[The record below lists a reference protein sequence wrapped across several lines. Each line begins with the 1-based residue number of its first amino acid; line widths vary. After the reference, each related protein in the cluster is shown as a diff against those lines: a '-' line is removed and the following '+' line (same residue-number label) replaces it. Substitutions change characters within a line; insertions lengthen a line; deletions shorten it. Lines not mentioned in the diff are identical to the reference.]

1 MRPKSFLFDFLSR
14 HSWHSLVIGLLA
26 GASLGAVGAYWL
38 TSQQNQEISP
48 DLRESSTSTQPLA
61 WSERGRESSTLSNP
75 TSPRIPSTTGE
86 TSALKGVRTQNAGFV
101 VDKVRSTERIVSNSP
116 AMTSAL
122 SDPTTRQ
129 EGSFV
134 ERTRSTESRVSRAA
148 PTRTTGLNSSDNSA
162 AAALVPAATDGFV
175 DVEISPAN
183 PLVRQSANLLN
194 SGQLDAVTANA
205 LQRARQDFDKEIATA
220 RSAADPTS
228 EEYFNAWQ
236 QASVRSDYA
245 LKAWLGWSA
254 FNALS
259 LEAQQQ
265 AATSSVQSGGSSSAV
280 SP

>member
-1 MRPKSFLFDFLSR
+1 MRPKSFLSDFLSR
-14 HSWHSLVIGLLA
+14 DSRHALLIGLLA
-26 GASLGAVGAYWL
+26 GALLGAAGPYWL

-48 DLRESSTSTQPLA
+48 VFRESTTSTQPLA

-86 TSALKGVRTQNAGFV
+86 TSALNGVKTQNEGTV
-101 VDKVRSTERIVSNSP
+101 VDRVRSTERRVSNSP

-129 EGSFV
+129 EGPFV
-134 ERTRSTESRVSRAA
+134 ERNRSTESRVSRAA
-148 PTRTTGLNSSDNSA
+148 PTRTTGLNSPDNS

-175 DVEISPAN
+175 AVEISPAN

-236 QASVRSDYA
+236 QASARSDYA

-265 AATSSVQSGGSSSAV
+265 AATSSVQPGGSPAV

>member
-1 MRPKSFLFDFLSR
+1 MRPKSFLSNFLSR
-14 HSWHSLVIGLLA
+14 DSRHSLVIGLLA

-38 TSQQNQEISP
+38 TSQQNQANSP
-48 DLRESSTSTQPLA
+48 VLRESATSTQPLA
-61 WSERGRESSTLSNP
+61 WSERGRENATLSNP
-75 TSPRIPSTTGE
+75 TSPHIPSTIEGAPAF
-86 TSALKGVRTQNAGFV
+86 SGAKTQHAGTV
-101 VDKVRSTERIVSNSP
+101 VDRVRSTERRVSNSP

-129 EGSFV
+129 EGPFV
-134 ERTRSTESRVSRAA
+134 ERNRSTESRVSSAA
-148 PTRTTGLNSSDNSA
+148 PTRTTGLNSPDNSA
-162 AAALVPAATDGFV
+162 ATALVPAATDGFV
-175 DVEISPAN
+175 AVEISPAN

-205 LQRARQDFDKEIATA
+205 LQRARQDFDREIATA
-220 RSAADPTS
+220 RSATDPTS

-236 QASVRSDYA
+236 QASARSDYA

-265 AATSSVQSGGSSSAV
+265 AATSSVQPGGSPAV

>member
-1 MRPKSFLFDFLSR
+1 MRPKSFLFDFPSRDSR
-14 HSWHSLVIGLLA
+14 HALLIGLLA
-26 GASLGAVGAYWL
+26 GALLGAAGAYWL

-48 DLRESSTSTQPLA
+48 VFRESATSTQPLA

-75 TSPRIPSTTGE
+75 ASPRIPSTTGE
-86 TSALKGVRTQNAGFV
+86 TSALNGVKTQNEGTV
-101 VDKVRSTERIVSNSP
+101 VDRVRSTERRVSNSP
-116 AMTSAL
+116 MMTSAL

-129 EGSFV
+129 EGPFV
-134 ERTRSTESRVSRAA
+134 ERNRSTESRVSSAA
-148 PTRTTGLNSSDNSA
+148 PTRTTGLNSPDNSA
-162 AAALVPAATDGFV
+162 ATALVPAATDGFV
-175 DVEISPAN
+175 AVEISPAN

-220 RSAADPTS
+220 RSATDPTS

-236 QASVRSDYA
+236 QASARSDYA

-265 AATSSVQSGGSSSAV
+265 AATSAVQPGGSSPAV